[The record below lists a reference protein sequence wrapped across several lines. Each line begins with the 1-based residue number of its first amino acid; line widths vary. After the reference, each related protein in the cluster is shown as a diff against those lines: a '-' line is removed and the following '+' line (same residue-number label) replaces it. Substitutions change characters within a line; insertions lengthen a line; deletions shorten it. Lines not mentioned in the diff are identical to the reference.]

1 MRITAVDAWPLSFA
15 VPTEHQ
21 VSLGIGRTVKRDAV
35 LVRVATD
42 DGLVGWGEAHAGRA
56 PTVIAELVL
65 STLRPLVLGA
75 EAGDIEG
82 LWERVYRVQLA
93 SHGTGAA
100 AALALS
106 GLDMAL
112 WDLKGKAAGLPLH
125 ALLGGVGGGTRGIPA
140 YAGGISFGYGET
152 SALVE
157 EALDAQRAGYRALKL
172 RVGQDLQTDLARVR
186 AVREACGPDLDILVD
201 ANCAYTLDTARRAR
215 EAFGGHGVGWLE
227 EPFPAHDH
235 RSWLALG
242 RVGRV
247 PLAAGENHYLRFDF
261 ERLADDGVVTVWQP
275 DLSKC
280 GGLTEAQRIAALAAT
295 LGVRI
300 HPHTSVTGLNV
311 AATLHFL
318 AAIPNPGYFEAD
330 YSRHNPL
337 RTALCAPVV
346 ALAADGT
353 MRPPAGP
360 GLGVTIDE
368 AGLARYPVVRGA
380 GYV

>member
-1 MRITAVDAWPLSFA
+1 MKITAVDAFPLSFA
-15 VPTEHQ
+15 VPPEHQ

-42 DGLVGWGEAHAGRA
+42 EGLVGWGEAHAGRA
-56 PTVIAELVL
+56 PTVIAELIE
-65 STLRPLVLGA
+65 STLRPLALGA
-75 EAGDIEG
+75 DATDVEG
-82 LWERVYRVQLA
+82 LWERVYRLQLA

-106 GLDMAL
+106 GLDLAL
-112 WDLKGKAAGLPLH
+112 WDLRGKAACLPVH
-125 ALLGGVGGGTRGIPA
+125 ALLGATPQPVPA
-140 YAGGISFGYGET
+140 YAGGISFGYGDT
-152 SALVE
+152 ATLVD
-157 EALDAQRAGYRALKL
+157 EALAAQAAGYRALKL
-172 RVGQDLQTDLARVR
+172 RVGQDLATDVARVR
-186 AVREACGPDLDILVD
+186 AVREACGPTLDLLVD

-215 EAFGGHGVGWLE
+215 EAFGDYGVGWLE

-242 RVGRV
+242 RAGRV

-280 GGLTEAQRIAALAAT
+280 GGLTEALRIAALAA
-295 LGVRI
+295 GQGIRI

-330 YSRHNPL
+330 HSRHNPL

-346 ALAADGT
+346 GLTPDGT
-353 MRPPAGP
+353 ILPPTGP
-360 GLGVTIDE
+360 GLGVGIDE
-368 AGLARYPVVRGA
+368 AALARYPVVRGA